1 MKNPTIVQ
9 ASRLGARKVNEDRVG
24 YWSAPASVL
33 MAVADGLGG
42 HLHGEVAAQLA
53 IDIMGAAFQREAQ
66 PRLGD
71 PSQFLARAI
80 AAGHAAILREAQK
93 LELPESPRTVIAACV
108 VQGGHAF
115 WTHVGDCRFY
125 LVRKGRIVL
134 RSRDHTVVQRLVDE
148 GRIREEAAASHP
160 HRNRLLQCLGGTQVP
175 RAEPAASARLAKD
188 DIVLLCSDGF
198 WGPLTQRQL
207 MHALL
212 ARPLEEA
219 IPELVE
225 LAESRAGPECDN
237 VSVVAMLWDEEEVA
251 AASAAANAAASDA
264 PTEVQDFT
272 ATDPDFLQ
280 MTDEDIE
287 KAITEL
293 KAALRKGPP
302 PR

>member
-1 MKNPTIVQ
+1 MSRPAIIQ
-9 ASRLGARKVNEDRVG
+9 ASRLGAREVNEDRVG
-24 YWSAPASVL
+24 HWHAPGSVL

-42 HLHGEVAAQLA
+42 HLHGEIAAQLA
-53 IDIMGAAFQREAQ
+53 IDVMGAAFQREARAKL
-66 PRLGD
+66 PDPAHFLG
-71 PSQFLARAI
+71 RAI
-80 AAGHAAILREAQK
+80 AAGHAAILREAHK
-93 LELPESPRTVIAACV
+93 LALPETPRTVIAACV

-115 WTHVGDCRFY
+115 WTHVGDCRLY
-125 LVRKGRIVL
+125 LVRKGRILV

-148 GRIREEAAASHP
+148 GRIREEAAATHP
-160 HRNRLLQCLGGTQVP
+160 QRNRLLQCLGGFQAP

-198 WGPLTQRQL
+198 WGPLTQRQM

-237 VSVVAMLWDEEEVA
+237 VSVVAMLWGEQEVA
-251 AASAAANAAASDA
+251 AAEAAANAPAPDA

-287 KAITEL
+287 KAIAEL
-293 KAALRKGPP
+293 KAALRKSPP
-302 PR
+302 PQ